1 MECSIFLRWF
11 TYLKI
16 RDKVI
21 MRIWFLTYLAYSYT
35 TSTHTG
41 ARCSLLALTT
51 PRPPRVMRQSI
62 ESYKDMDTQLSVQRA
77 TALKELRTEEVKLD
91 PCAQL
96 FEAGS

>member
-1 MECSIFLRWF
+1 
-11 TYLKI
+11 
-16 RDKVI
+16 
-21 MRIWFLTYLAYSYT
+21 
-35 TSTHTG
+35 
-41 ARCSLLALTT
+41 
-51 PRPPRVMRQSI
+51 MRQSI